1 MCLSL
6 CEHLD
11 SPCSILIWCV
21 YIDSSMGCRYLW
33 VSKPWSSEVSKNIW
47 LPNHGNPGDFSEVAD
62 TSCGNVLWNKWNK
75 RKVCQVQ
82 VHTPH
87 FDRVSFMKSHQSQ
100 QAVRIGAVPSKLS
113 TFGCC
118 VGTVEGSCLLADESH
133 NHHHQTQSKQIIQP
147 ANTLRSPNIMF
158 RDHLGV
164 GAGG

>member
-1 MCLSL
+1 MKLRGLKNVSG
-6 CEHLD
+6 
-11 SPCSILIWCV
+11 V
-21 YIDSSMGCRYLW
+21 RKGCRKT
-33 VSKPWSSEVSKNIW
+33 S
-47 LPNHGNPGDFSEVAD
+47 DFQTRESLGFFR
-62 TSCGNVLWNKWNK
+62 SCRYFMRKFPLQKQTKK

-82 VHTPH
+82 VHAPH

-100 QAVRIGAVPSKLS
+100 QAVRIGAVPAKLS

>member
-1 MCLSL
+1 MGILGIFQKLQILHVEMSF
-6 CEHLD
+6 ETNETKGKSAKFKSTHLT
-11 SPCSILIWCV
+11 LT
-21 YIDSSMGCRYLW
+21 G
-33 VSKPWSSEVSKNIW
+33 
-47 LPNHGNPGDFSEVAD
+47 F
-62 TSCGNVLWNKWNK
+62 
-75 RKVCQVQ
+75 
-82 VHTPH
+82 
-87 FDRVSFMKSHQSQ
+87 SFMKSHQSQ

-164 GAGG
+164 GAGGYR